1 MTSTVEL
8 PVWLLVLVLAFA
20 IVAALDRV
28 LVPSARWYLRRRME
42 RVVARLNLRLER
54 PIEPF
59 KLMRRQDMILRLMH
73 DPAVSAAVARHA
85 RTTNTRED
93 VVFERARAYAREIV
107 PAFSATVYFGF
118 ATRFARRFSQSFYR
132 VKIAAAAPKGDLVSR
147 DATVVFVM
155 NHRSNMDY
163 VLVTWLV
170 AERSALSYAVGEWAR
185 VWPLSSLIRAM
196 GAYFIRRTA
205 RSPLYRRVLA
215 RYVQM
220 STEAGVT
227 QAFFPEGGLS
237 VDGRTGAPKVGLFS
251 YLMAAEGRDL
261 LFVPVGIAYDRILE
275 DRVLTEAAV
284 KTERRF
290 RIGPVQFAQFLA
302 RTVWRLVRGRFPGFG
317 AAGVAFGAPI
327 SLRGWQAGNTG
338 GPDALARDLMTAVT
352 RTTPVLPVPLV
363 AAAVTRGTVSRHGL
377 VAAVSRLADEL
388 AARGAVMLLP
398 EGGAVHAAAE
408 GLRALE
414 KRDILIEE
422 GGRLIPAIGK
432 ERLLAFYAAGVLQRL
447 EFGAADAEGLTDDG
461 RETGT

>member
-1 MTSTVEL
+1 MTATIEL

-20 IVAALDRV
+20 LVAALDRI

-59 KLMRRQDMILRLMH
+59 KLMRRQDMILRLAH
-73 DPAVSAAVARHA
+73 DPDVSAAVARHA
-85 RTTNTRED
+85 RSTNTRED
-93 VVFERARAYAREIV
+93 VVFERARVYAREIV

-118 ATRFARRFSQSFYR
+118 ATRFARKFSRAFYD
-132 VKIAAAAPKGDLVSR
+132 VKIAASAPKGELVNR

-170 AERSALSYAVGEWAR
+170 AQRSALSYAVGEWAR
-185 VWPLSSLIRAM
+185 IWPLSSLIRAM
-196 GAYFIRRTA
+196 GAYFIRRNA

-237 VDGRTGAPKVGLFS
+237 LDGRIGAPKVGLFS

-261 LFVPVGIAYDRILE
+261 LFVPVGIAYDRVLE
-275 DRVLTEAAV
+275 DRILTEADRV
-284 KTERRF
+284 GERRF
-290 RIGPVQFAQFLA
+290 RAGPVQFVGFLL
-302 RTVWRLVRGRFPGFG
+302 RNLWRLVRGRFPGFG
-317 AAGVAFGAPI
+317 AAGVAFGTPV
-327 SLRGWQAGNTG
+327 SLQAWKASHAGDP
-338 GPDALARDLMTAVT
+338 GPDALARDLMDEIGRNV
-352 RTTPVLPVPLV
+352 PVLPVPLV
-363 AAAVTRGTVSRHGL
+363 AAALSRGSVSRRGL
-377 VAAVSRLADEL
+377 PAAVAQLRAEL
-388 AARGAVMLLP
+388 ARVGAVTLLP
-398 EGGAVHAAAE
+398 EDPVAE

-414 KRDILIEE
+414 KRDIVIEQ
-422 GGRLIPAIGK
+422 GGRLIPAAGK
-432 ERLLAFYAAGVLQRL
+432 ARLLAFYAASVLQRL
-447 EFGAADAEGLTDDG
+447 DRGTEGRPDGTEVGA
-461 RETGT
+461 

>member
-1 MTSTVEL
+1 MTATVEL

-42 RVVARLNLRLER
+42 RVVARLNLRLDR

-59 KLMRRQDMILRLMH
+59 KLMRRQDMILRLVH
-73 DPAVSAAVARHA
+73 DPAISAAVARSA
-85 RTTNTRED
+85 RSTQTRED
-93 VVFERARAYAREIV
+93 VVLERARAYAREIV

-118 ATRFARRFSQSFYR
+118 ATRFARRFSRAFYDVR
-132 VKIAAAAPKGDLVSR
+132 IAASAPRGDLVNR

-170 AERSALSYAVGEWAR
+170 AQRSALSYAVGEWAR
-185 VWPLSSLIRAM
+185 IWPLSSLIRAM
-196 GAYFIRRTA
+196 GAYFIRRNS

-237 VDGRTGAPKVGLFS
+237 LDGRIGTPKVGLLS

-261 LFVPVGIAYDRILE
+261 LFVPVGIAYDRVLE
-275 DRVLTEAAV
+275 DRILTEADRV
-284 KTERRF
+284 GERRF
-290 RIGPVQFAQFLA
+290 RAGPAQFVGFVL
-302 RTVWRLVRGRFPGFG
+302 RTFWRLVRGRFPGFG

-327 SLRGWQAGNTG
+327 SLQAWKARRAEDR
-338 GPDALARDLMTAVT
+338 GPDALARDLMDEIG
-352 RTTPVLPVPLV
+352 RNIPILPVPLV
-363 AAAVTRGTVSRHGL
+363 AAALSRGSVSRHGL
-377 VAAVSRLADEL
+377 PAAVAQLRVEL
-388 AARGAVMLLP
+388 AHVGAVTLLP
-398 EGGAVHAAAE
+398 EDPVAE

-414 KRDILIEE
+414 KRDIVVEQ
-422 GGRLIPAIGK
+422 GGRLIPAAGK
-432 ERLLAFYAAGVLQRL
+432 ARLLAFYAASVLQRL
-447 EFGAADAEGLTDDG
+447 DRGTEGRPDGSEVGA
-461 RETGT
+461 

>member
-1 MTSTVEL
+1 MTATVEL

-20 IVAALDRV
+20 LVAALDRV

-42 RVVARLNLRLER
+42 RVVARLNTRLER

-59 KLMRRQDMILRLMH
+59 KLMRRQDMILRLVH
-73 DPAVSAAVARHA
+73 DPAVSAAVSRHA
-85 RTTNTRED
+85 RSTNTRED
-93 VVFERARAYAREIV
+93 VGFERARAYAREIV
-107 PAFSATVYFGF
+107 PAFSATLYFGF
-118 ATRFARRFSQSFYR
+118 ATRFAKRFSKAFYR
-132 VKIAAAAPKGDLVSR
+132 VRIVAPVPRGDLISR

-237 VDGRTGAPKVGLFS
+237 LDGRIGAPKMGLFS

-261 LFVPVGIAYDRILE
+261 LFVPVGIAYDRVLE
-275 DRVLTEAAV
+275 DRALTE
-284 KTERRF
+284 TGNSGERRF
-290 RIGPVQFAQFLA
+290 RAGPVQFAGFLL
-302 RTVWRLVRGRFPGFG
+302 RTAWRLLRGRFPGFG
-317 AAGVAFGAPI
+317 TAGVAFGVPI
-327 SLRGWQAGNTG
+327 SLHGWQAGGGG
-338 GPDALARDLMTAVT
+338 GPDALARDLMMAVA

-363 AAAVTRGTVSRHGL
+363 AAAVQRGGVSRHGL
-377 VAAVSRLADEL
+377 TTAVTHLIEEL
-388 AARGAVMLLP
+388 AASGAVMMLP
-398 EGGAVHAAAE
+398 EGGAAQAAAE
-408 GLRALE
+408 GLRVLE
-414 KRDILIEE
+414 KRDILTEE
-422 GGRLIPAIGK
+422 GGRLIPAAGK
-432 ERLLAFYAAGVLQRL
+432 ARLLAFYASGVLQRL
-447 EFGAADAEGLTDDG
+447 EIGAADAEGTMDG
-461 RETGT
+461 RRETGT